1 MKQFI
6 YQNTSGYTGLDM
18 DLMSIENI
26 KDIRQTIELARD
38 FESQSGEFERQLSR
52 QAENLPDSI
61 NFGSPANA
69 EAASKSL
76 EALVIRYVEHVPDFL
91 EAIYKIAEQAGIDSD
106 IEPFLKIAEDY
117 FLKPPEVIDG
127 HRGLDALMDEAYLAH
142 RLMEELN
149 DRFIQDCGIPL
160 APLDMTRA
168 NVIIHHLIG
177 EPFANDLDNI
187 VHYAA
192 ENLVSNERVFNTPNF
207 VQYVQDHAARG
218 WSEELK
224 RWPCLTQD
232 LDVELNLSSSRSS
245 ETSESDVTV
254 H

>member
-1 MKQFI
+1 
-6 YQNTSGYTGLDM
+6 
-18 DLMSIENI
+18 MSIENI

-38 FESQSGEFERQLSR
+38 FESESGEFERQLSK
-52 QAENLPDSI
+52 QAETLPDSI
-61 NFGSPANA
+61 NFGTHDNPG
-69 EAASKSL
+69 AASKSL
-76 EALVIRYVEHVPDFL
+76 ETLVLRYVEHVPDFL
-91 EAIYKIAEQAGIDSD
+91 EAIYEIAEQAGIDSD

-117 FLKPPEVIDG
+117 FLKPPEIIDG

-149 DRFIQDCGIPL
+149 DRFIQQCGIPL

-192 ENLVSNERVFNTPNF
+192 ENLVCNKRVFNTPRF
-207 VQYVQDHAARG
+207 VRYVQDHAKRG
-218 WSEELK
+218 WSDELK

-232 LDVELNLSSSRSS
+232 LDIELKIGTSRDSKKS
-245 ETSESDVTV
+245 VSDITV